1 MPSLSARPSSV
12 RPSVVWIFFR
22 FGACAS
28 RHKDTEA
35 QRHKASS
42 VRIVPGRI
50 SGFTMLEY
58 RRKGDHMRTIGLLLL
73 AGAALAQEPVAT
85 MKQLMVDMI
94 YPASNDI
101 LLVVNRGGPSDE
113 KEWTAVR
120 RSAMT
125 LAESGNLLMMRGR
138 ARDQGDWMKDAK
150 MLVDA
155 GTAAYKAA
163 EARDTNA
170 LARLTEQLDA
180 SCTTCHKQYRS
191 NVFPRP

>member
-1 MPSLSARPSSV
+1 
-12 RPSVVWIFFR
+12 
-22 FGACAS
+22 
-28 RHKDTEA
+28 
-35 QRHKASS
+35 
-42 VRIVPGRI
+42 
-50 SGFTMLEY
+50 
-58 RRKGDHMRTIGLLLL
+58 MRTIGLLLL

-120 RSAMT
+120 RSAIT

-163 EARDTNA
+163 EARDPNA

-180 SCTTCHKQYRS
+180 SCTTCHKQYRP

>member
-1 MPSLSARPSSV
+1 
-12 RPSVVWIFFR
+12 
-22 FGACAS
+22 
-28 RHKDTEA
+28 
-35 QRHKASS
+35 
-42 VRIVPGRI
+42 
-50 SGFTMLEY
+50 
-58 RRKGDHMRTIGLLLL
+58 MRTIGLLLL

-94 YPASNDI
+94 YPASNEI

-163 EARDTNA
+163 EARDPNA